1 MVITSVLSRW
11 PLACMSFCAMRE
23 ASALVHIS
31 CGYHSLLRCKEYY
44 ATTHGGLQR

>member
-1 MVITSVLSRW
+1 MVVASALPAGLSRSC
-11 PLACMSFCAMRE
+11 LLGAMRE

-31 CGYHSLLRCKEYY
+31 CGYHSLLRCMMYY